1 MRLKFGSFT
10 LPAASLEVFD
20 IVIVLVLAPLMENS
34 IYPLLERVGIK
45 VTPLRRIGV
54 GFLLSAASMLVAGLV
69 ERKRREVWEAGDVC
83 RQTVFGEVHDA
94 SCFSVFWQAPEF
106 LLIGVSE
113 VLANITGLQ
122 FFLSLLLLNKC
133 SHHSRL

>member
-1 MRLKFGSFT
+1 MRLQFGSFT

-20 IVIVLVLAPLMENS
+20 IVIVLVLVPLMEHG

-69 ERKRREVWEAGDVC
+69 ETKRREVWEAGDVC

>member
-1 MRLKFGSFT
+1 MRLQFGSFT

-20 IVIVLVLAPLMENS
+20 IVIVLVLAPLMEHG

-54 GFLLSAASMLVAGLV
+54 GFLFSAASMLVAGLV
-69 ERKRREVWEAGDVC
+69 ETKRREVWEAGDVC

>member
-1 MRLKFGSFT
+1 MRLQFGSFT

-20 IVIVLVLAPLMENS
+20 IVIVLVLAPLMEHG

-54 GFLLSAASMLVAGLV
+54 GFLLSATSMLVAGLV
-69 ERKRREVWEAGDVC
+69 ETKRREVWEAGDVC
-83 RQTVFGEVHDA
+83 RQTIFGEVHDA